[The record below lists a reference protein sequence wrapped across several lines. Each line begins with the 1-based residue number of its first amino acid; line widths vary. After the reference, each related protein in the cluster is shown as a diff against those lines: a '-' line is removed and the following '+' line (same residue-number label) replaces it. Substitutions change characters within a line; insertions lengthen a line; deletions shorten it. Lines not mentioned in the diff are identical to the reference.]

1 MEQFFEFIVNH
12 WILTS
17 ILLGLLILLALD
29 SNQKSGPKV
38 STHEATRLINQQDAL
53 VLDIREKK
61 EFKAGHIVDALNIPF
76 ASLANRKDELKDKDR
91 AIVVVCKSGQ
101 TAAAASKLLK
111 DAGYTSVYRMSG
123 GMMEWT
129 GNNLPVVTK

>member
-1 MEQFFEFIVNH
+1 MEQFFEFFVNH
-12 WILTS
+12 WILAS

-76 ASLANRKDELKDKDR
+76 TSLATRKDELKDKAR
-91 AIVVVCKSGQ
+91 PVIVVCKSGQ
-101 TAAAASKLLK
+101 TASAASKMLK
-111 DAGYTSVYRMSG
+111 DAGFAEVYRLSG
-123 GMMEWT
+123 GMMDWT